1 MLNELELVMRLVLAA
16 ALGGIIGIER
26 ESHGREA
33 GFRTM
38 ILVCVGNCLVLVI
51 SLQMITLG
59 GAAGTF
65 ASVPALRLDPSRIAA
80 GALTGIGFL
89 GAGAIIQDRRRI
101 RGLTTAAC
109 LWVVTAIGLAVGGG
123 FYAVGLAA
131 AAITLIALYFLRPLE
146 HLFKRDNYNILVIQ
160 QAGETTPEYYVRELK
175 RWPLVI
181 LGTRIRVE
189 SPPPRTELEFMVRY
203 KEGNLADQ
211 VVPHLMKLPGV
222 KLVEWK

>member
-1 MLNELELVMRLVLAA
+1 
-16 ALGGIIGIER
+16 
-26 ESHGREA
+26 
-33 GFRTM
+33 
-38 ILVCVGNCLVLVI
+38 
-51 SLQMITLG
+51 
-59 GAAGTF
+59 
-65 ASVPALRLDPSRIAA
+65 
-80 GALTGIGFL
+80 
-89 GAGAIIQDRRRI
+89 
-101 RGLTTAAC
+101 
-109 LWVVTAIGLAVGGG
+109 
-123 FYAVGLAA
+123 
-131 AAITLIALYFLRPLE
+131 
-146 HLFKRDNYNILVIQ
+146 IQ